1 MQVNLSVNKN
11 GGAQN
16 EVQASERSI
25 DKIKSIFRDGGGM
38 GKIRNQNLQQKT
50 EEIQKEFEMLME

>member
-50 EEIQKEFEMLME
+50 EEIQKEFEMLMD

>member
-50 EEIQKEFEMLME
+50 EEIQKEFEVLME